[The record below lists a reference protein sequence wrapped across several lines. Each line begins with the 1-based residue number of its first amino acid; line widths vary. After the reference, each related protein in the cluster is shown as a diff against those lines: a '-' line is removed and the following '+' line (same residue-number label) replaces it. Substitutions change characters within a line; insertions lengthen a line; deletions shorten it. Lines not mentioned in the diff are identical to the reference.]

1 MQLVLEFSADG
12 STIKPVVHPGQ
23 NFSADIHSDVS
34 IDNVHYTLKDPDNNI
49 RKYGKI
55 RVQSKDFNI
64 PLVLHSRRYFGNWS
78 FSLTAFV
85 NEESSSLASYIELVK
100 ESTKPRI
107 ESTETSE
114 SVETSES
121 KKKSKSSERGKKK
134 VVKSAHAEDESPIAD
149 SSGTEETGTEE
160 TGTEDPSSDEPKNE
174 GVETFESPESNNT
187 DRSEKALESTE
198 IASSPND
205 ILGDDNKVEEV
216 GSADVVVPQ
225 DDSPTDLQSEEEII
239 EESEMTES
247 IATDDPNESDFLAM
261 ESTTTDP
268 SEDKGL
274 APVEEKTDSAEAES
288 TVTNP
293 SGSSIFKE
301 EDDSHADE
309 DLAPTEEKAD
319 LAEAEEQK
327 EVLPEVVEEYPFS
340 DLHFAS
346 LKEEDDLK
354 SIGALNLDDE
364 EVRELEIPLQE
375 LAEMNS
381 DEGAILLEA
390 GKKYIADLLQ
400 SEAFDVSKLLPETS
414 PLRISYWYDQCNAI
428 RLNYDNE
435 LRTEYRETRELQDKQ
450 RMHLEKLL
458 DTPQGNDYL
467 DELQIDLQTIEKLQE
482 AGYELV
488 RHLVMANLAEV
499 VSHGF
504 ERNEVKKW
512 MRTAKFYVGLDRVD
526 KSLWE

>member
-1 MQLVLEFSADG
+1 MQLELEFSADG

-23 NFSADIHSDVS
+23 NFSVNIHSDVS
-34 IDNVHYTLKDPDNNI
+34 IDNVYYTLKDPENNI
-49 RKYGKI
+49 RNYGKV

-64 PLVLHSRRYFGNWS
+64 PFVLHSKRYFGNWS

-85 NEESSSLASYIELVK
+85 DEESSSVTSYIELAK
-100 ESTKPRI
+100 ESTKPK
-107 ESTETSE
+107 TK
-114 SVETSES
+114 S
-121 KKKSKSSERGKKK
+121 KKKSKSTEMSKSPETSKSKKKSKSKKRGKKK
-134 VVKSAHAEDESPIAD
+134 VAKSAQTEDKTPITD
-149 SSGTEETGTEE
+149 SSDTEEIDKSVEL
-160 TGTEDPSSDEPKNE
+160 SSDEPKSVAEETSERTDSKKTE
-174 GVETFESPESNNT
+174 GSQN
-187 DRSEKALESTE
+187 ALESTE
-198 IASSPND
+198 SASSPD
-205 ILGDDNKVEEV
+205 DSVGDDNKAEEEKF
-216 GSADVVVPQ
+216 AEVVVLQ
-225 DDSPTDLQSEEEII
+225 DDSPTDPQSEEENI
-239 EESEMTES
+239 EESEMDES
-247 IATDDPNESDFLAM
+247 IATAESNNSDFTAT
-261 ESTTTDP
+261 ESTAPDP
-268 SEDKGL
+268 SE
-274 APVEEKTDSAEAES
+274 
-288 TVTNP
+288 
-293 SGSSIFKE
+293 SSISEE

-309 DLAPTEEKAD
+309 DLAPTEVKTD
-319 LAEAEEQK
+319 SAEAEEQE
-327 EVLPEVVEEYPFS
+327 EVLTEAVEEYPFS
-340 DLHFAS
+340 DAHFAS

-354 SIGALNLDDE
+354 SIESLSLDNE
-364 EVRELEIPLQE
+364 EIRELEIPLQE
-375 LAEMNS
+375 LDEMSS
-381 DEGAILLEA
+381 DEAAILLEA

-450 RMHLEKLL
+450 RLHLEKLL

-467 DELQIDLQTIEKLQE
+467 DELQIELQIIEKLQE